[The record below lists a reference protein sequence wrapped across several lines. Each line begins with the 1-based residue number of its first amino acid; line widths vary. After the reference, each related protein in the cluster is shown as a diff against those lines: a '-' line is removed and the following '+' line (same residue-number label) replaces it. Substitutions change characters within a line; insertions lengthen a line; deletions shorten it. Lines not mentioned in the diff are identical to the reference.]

1 MNLSVDFGDLREK
14 LKKDKYLYLR
24 LDSHPL
30 TQDKLKEIDS
40 IASNLDYEEVLDGDA
55 GDKHNLLV
63 GRLRNDIDLP
73 EDCSNYM
80 PQVDLIINNEQ
91 MQQFYKGITGF
102 GNVCIRR
109 CQVNRLKV
117 GNFVGLHSD
126 MQGDP
131 DKPDSHLGYQFA
143 IVVHIDSYQQQG
155 GETILHFADE
165 VKRIN
170 IEPGAMLI
178 TDGNLLHE
186 VTRISKGYRETLVYF
201 LSDNFGFRRESCLY
215 NDQLLSFKHELLH
228 QSMVFPKKEIP
239 FTESEWQ
246 ILRRI
251 SSDVNYEKV
260 TLSNAGD
267 THEIFVS
274 RVVYDQFKDYKPK
287 LMNTK
292 IAPEILSVLLSEKMR
307 AFYKEIIGSDQ
318 FIMPRCQ
325 FTILE
330 KGGFISEH
338 LDTDTNP
345 HYYASIVL
353 HFSSGYTGGSYT
365 YTNYLR
371 DAEVELKTKENS
383 MVVALSS
390 RFPHYVQAMEG
401 GERRTLTYFL
411 SFPYCQMD
419 L

>member
-80 PQVDLIINNEQ
+80 QQVDLIINNEQ

-131 DKPDSHLGYQFA
+131 DKPDSHLDYQFA

-201 LSDNFGFRRESCLY
+201 LSDNFGFR
-215 NDQLLSFKHELLH
+215 
-228 QSMVFPKKEIP
+228 
-239 FTESEWQ
+239 
-246 ILRRI
+246 
-251 SSDVNYEKV
+251 
-260 TLSNAGD
+260 
-267 THEIFVS
+267 
-274 RVVYDQFKDYKPK
+274 
-287 LMNTK
+287 
-292 IAPEILSVLLSEKMR
+292 
-307 AFYKEIIGSDQ
+307 
-318 FIMPRCQ
+318 
-325 FTILE
+325 
-330 KGGFISEH
+330 
-338 LDTDTNP
+338 
-345 HYYASIVL
+345 
-353 HFSSGYTGGSYT
+353 
-365 YTNYLR
+365 
-371 DAEVELKTKENS
+371 
-383 MVVALSS
+383 
-390 RFPHYVQAMEG
+390 
-401 GERRTLTYFL
+401 
-411 SFPYCQMD
+411 
-419 L
+419 